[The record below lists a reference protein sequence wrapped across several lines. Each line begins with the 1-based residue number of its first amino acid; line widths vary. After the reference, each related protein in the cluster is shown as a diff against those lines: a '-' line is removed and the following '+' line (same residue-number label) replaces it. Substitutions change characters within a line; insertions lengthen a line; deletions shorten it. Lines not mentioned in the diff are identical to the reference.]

1 MTAPFVVNIDLQL
14 VDKLRQLLEEQG
26 FALTTAPHAIF
37 SAKKRGVSCTL
48 YESGKLV
55 VQGKEMAP
63 FIEFYLEPEI
73 LGHFAFTH
81 QTALLDLMPRIGSDE
96 AGKGDFFGPLCV
108 AGLFAEGKDIERL
121 VTMGVRDSKSLS
133 DKKIISLAA
142 QLQRDYAHHIIRI
155 TPTKYNELYPKFRN
169 LNFMLAWAHAAVL
182 QDLRERTQCPLA
194 IIDKFADESVL
205 ERALERKGVIIQA
218 QQKTKA
224 ESDPVVAGA
233 SILARAAFVQ
243 GIDKLGE
250 EFHITLPK
258 GANSEVYRVGK
269 LLVAKHGPEIL
280 SHVAKTHFKTYREI
294 LGLSPE

>member
-1 MTAPFVVNIDLQL
+1 MSAPFVVNIDLQL
-14 VDKLRQLLEEQG
+14 VDKLRQLLDEQG
-26 FALTTAPHAIF
+26 FSFSTLPHALF
-37 SAKKRGVSCTL
+37 TAKKRGVSCTL
-48 YESGKLV
+48 YQSGKLV
-55 VQGKEMAP
+55 VQGKEMAS

-81 QTALLDLMPRIGSDE
+81 QTALLDLTPRIGSDE

-142 QLQRDYAHHIIRI
+142 QIQRDYAHHIVRI
-155 TPTKYNELYPKFRN
+155 SPVKYNELYPKFRN

-182 QDLRERTQCPLA
+182 QNLHERTQCSLA

-205 ERALERKGVIIQA
+205 ERALQRKEVNIQA
-218 QQKTKA
+218 KQRTKA

-243 GIDKLGE
+243 DLEKLGQE
-250 EFHITLPK
+250 LHLTLPK
-258 GANSEVYRVGK
+258 GASSEVHRVGK

-280 SHVAKTHFKTYREI
+280 SQFAKAHFKTYEEI
-294 LGLSPE
+294 LKSLC